1 MAFETERKKYA
12 REPFKYYEVEVGG
25 TTYKICENVGPIPA
39 GLDAIPLVKS
49 ASKRPPR
56 VSLEGGIGLRASI
69 SVGFNEGLDYRY
81 FGTESA
87 PVRFWINWRARN
99 VGYQGGRISEFSG
112 YIVNGAYDLLNFER
126 RDYIIESFS
135 HNASGASITGK
146 DTLKMISGDRAKA
159 PRKSEGILSA
169 TLLVGATTFDLT
181 PAGIGN
187 SSYPASGWIRLG
199 DEVVS
204 FTRSADTFTI
214 VRAQYNT
221 LAEEHG
227 INDLAQLCL
236 YYSNN
241 ISDILY
247 DLYTVYAD
255 VPTAQI
261 NKPQWDDEINLN
273 LPGLYETLITE
284 PVGVDA
290 LAKELCE
297 SAPHFQYYDERINSI
312 VLTAIKAPPDIL
324 QCYTAE
330 ANILEAS
337 SNIKDEPEMRIS
349 TVIVRFGQ
357 RDPTKKLDDASNY
370 KQAQVR
376 ITPLSIAKYGGVEKY
391 KIINSRW
398 VSNGNRAAAIRL
410 AARVGRRFEEM
421 PRSIGYNLDSRDA
434 DVWTGQSMAIN
445 SDLTLRNSAPYDRF
459 CMPVQVFSVGESKD
473 YQYQALEH
481 TYGAAL
487 PEDEDSDDPNYR
499 PVYISGQTIRI
510 EDASGSPQTLREAYD
525 AVWPDLLAAYNVVF
539 IFDLSAVAGSDDAAE
554 YAVVTSAGD
563 EFSVLSTPILI
574 DVRGL
579 IVGKGGKGADVA
591 GVATD
596 GGPAMLLRD
605 DIRLSNTGKIGGG
618 GGGGNEFALAAD
630 LRSSGGG
637 GAGYENGV
645 NGTGELG
652 EVSTTPSEAG
662 SNENGGVGGEAV
674 GDFGGSNQTA
684 VGGAGGDLGDAGEFS
699 GGAAGAAIALNG
711 YTITYINT
719 GTILGTVS

>member
-1 MAFETERKKYA
+1 MSFETERKKYV
-12 REPFKYYEVEVGG
+12 RFPFKFYEIEVGG

-39 GLDAIPLVKS
+39 GLDAIPLVES
-49 ASKRPPR
+49 SSKRPPR
-56 VSLEGGIGLRASI
+56 VALEGGIGLRASLNV
-69 SVGFNEGLDYRY
+69 SFNEGLDYRY
-81 FGTESA
+81 FGTESS

-112 YIVNGAYDLLNFER
+112 YIVNGEYNLVNFER

-146 DTLKMISGDRAKA
+146 DTLKMITGDRAKA

-169 TLLVGATTFDLT
+169 DLLVGATTFDLN

-187 SSYPASGWIRLG
+187 SKYPADGWLRLG

-204 FTRSADTFTI
+204 FTRSADTFTV

-236 YYSNN
+236 YYSAN

-247 DLYTVYAD
+247 NLYTVYAD

-261 NKPQWDDEINLN
+261 NKSQWDLEVELN

-284 PVGVDA
+284 PFGVDV
-290 LAKELCE
+290 LAKELCD
-297 SAPHFQYYDERINSI
+297 SAPHFQYYDERVNSI
-312 VLTAIKAPPDIL
+312 VLYAIKAPPDIL

-330 ANILEAS
+330 ANILETS
-337 SNIKDEPEMRIS
+337 SNIKDEPEMRVS

-357 RDPTKKLDDASNY
+357 RDPTKRLDDSSNY

-376 ITPLSIAKYGGVEKY
+376 ITPLSIVKYGGVEKY
-391 KIINSRW
+391 RVINSRW
-398 VSNGNRAAAIRL
+398 ISNGNRAAAIRL
-410 AARVGRRFEEM
+410 AARIGRRFEEM
-421 PRSIGYNLDSRDA
+421 PRAINFNLDPRDA
-434 DVWTGQSMAIN
+434 DVWTGQSMAVN

-510 EDASGSPQTLREAYD
+510 EDGAGNPQTLRDAYD

-539 IFDLSAVAGSDDAAE
+539 IFDLSCVAGSDDTAE
-554 YAVVTSAGD
+554 YAVVTSAGN
-563 EFSVLSTPILI
+563 EFSVLTNPILL

-579 IVGKGGKGADVA
+579 IVGKGGNGADVD
-591 GVATD
+591 GTATA
-596 GGPAMLLRD
+596 GGPAILLED
-605 DIRLSNTGKIGGG
+605 NIRLSNTSTIGGG
-618 GGGGNEFALAAD
+618 GGGGNFVQDVGSKAA
-630 LRSSGGG
+630 GGG
-637 GAGYENGV
+637 GAGFQGGAA
-645 NGTGELG
+645 GTGNIG
-652 EVSTTPSEAG
+652 NVSTTPAEDG
-662 SNENGGVGGEAV
+662 STQNGGIGGLARGTSGGEPSLA
-674 GDFGGSNQTA
+674 DGGF
-684 VGGAGGDLGDAGEFS
+684 GGDLGSDGQFS
-699 GGAAGAAIALNG
+699 GGVAGAAIALNG

>member
-1 MAFETERKKYA
+1 MAFETERKKYS
-12 REPFKYYEVEVGG
+12 REPFKYYEIEVSG

-39 GLDAIPLVKS
+39 GLDAMPLVKS

-112 YIVNGAYDLLNFER
+112 YIVNGAYDLANFER

-146 DTLKMISGDRAKA
+146 DTLKMITGDRAKA
-159 PRKSEGILSA
+159 PRKSSGILQADIVAADTSF
-169 TLLVGATTFDLT
+169 TLLPSGV
-181 PAGIGN
+181 GN
-187 SSYPASGWIRLG
+187 SEYPASGWLRLG

-204 FTRSADTFTI
+204 FTRSADVFTV

-221 LAEEHG
+221 VAEDHG

-236 YYSNN
+236 YYSDN

-247 DLYTVYAD
+247 NLYTVYAD

-261 NKPQWDDEINLN
+261 NKVQWDDEVNLN

-284 PVGVDA
+284 PFGVDA
-290 LAKELCE
+290 LAKEICD

-312 VLTAIKAPPDIL
+312 VLYAIKAPPNIL

-330 ANILEAS
+330 ANLLEYS

-376 ITPLSIAKYGGVEKY
+376 TTPLSIAKYGGVEKY
-391 KIINSRW
+391 SIINSRW
-398 VSNGNRAAAIRL
+398 ISNGNRAAAIRL
-410 AARVGRRFEEM
+410 AARRGRRFEEM
-421 PRSIGYNLDSRDA
+421 PRSINFNLDSRDA

-445 SDLTLRNSAPYDRF
+445 SDLTLRNEAPYDRF

-481 TYGAAL
+481 TYGDAL

-510 EDASGSPQTLREAYD
+510 EDGAGNPQTLREAYD
-525 AVWPDLLAAYNVVF
+525 SVWPDLLAAYNVVF
-539 IFDLSAVAGSDDAAE
+539 IFDLSCVAGSDDITE
-554 YAVVTSAGD
+554 YAVVTSSGN
-563 EFSVLSTPILI
+563 EFAVLTTPILL

-579 IVGKGGKGADVA
+579 IAGKGGFGADVDGTA
-591 GVATD
+591 AA
-596 GGPAMLLRD
+596 GGPAISLD
-605 DIRLSNTGKIGGG
+605 DNVRLSNTGVIGGG
-618 GGGGNEFALAAD
+618 GGGGNFQTSVDVTDADAA
-630 LRSSGGG
+630 GGG
-637 GAGYENGV
+637 GAGFENSVG
-645 NGTGELG
+645 GTGSG
-652 EVSTTPSEAG
+652 PSTFSEA
-662 SNENGGVGGEAV
+662 E
-674 GDFGGSNQTA
+674 GGSNQS
-684 VGGAGGDLGDAGEFS
+684 GGDGAFATSSSTQATGGRGGNLGAAGQYS

>member
-1 MAFETERKKYA
+1 MAFETERKKYV
-12 REPFKYYEVEVGG
+12 REPFKYYEIEVSG

-39 GLDAIPLVKS
+39 GLDAIPLVKNV
-49 ASKRPPR
+49 SKRPPR

-112 YIVNGAYDLLNFER
+112 YIVNGAYNLANFER

-146 DTLKMISGDRAKA
+146 DTLKMITGDRAKA

-169 TLLVGATTFDLT
+169 DLSISATTFNLI
-181 PAGIGN
+181 PIGIGN
-187 SSYPASGWIRLG
+187 SKYPASGWIRLG

-204 FTRSADTFTI
+204 FTRAADAFTI

-221 LAEEHG
+221 LADEHG

-236 YYSNN
+236 YYNAN
-241 ISDILY
+241 VSDILY

-261 NKPQWDDEINLN
+261 NKVQWDSEMTNELS
-273 LPGLYETLITE
+273 GLLQTLITE
-284 PVGVDA
+284 PFGVDA
-290 LAKELCE
+290 LAKELCD
-297 SAPHFQYYDERINSI
+297 SAPHFQYYDERVNSI
-312 VLTAIKAPPDIL
+312 VLYAIKAPPNIL

-330 ANILEAS
+330 ANLLEYS

-376 ITPLSIAKYGGVEKY
+376 TTPLSIAKYGGVEKY
-391 KIINSRW
+391 SIINSRW
-398 VSNGNRAAAIRL
+398 ISNGNRAAAIRL
-410 AARVGRRFEEM
+410 AARRGRRFEEM
-421 PRSIGYNLDSRDA
+421 PRSINFNLDPRDA
-434 DVWTGQSMAIN
+434 DVWTGQSMAVN

-510 EDASGSPQTLREAYD
+510 EDGAGNPQTLREAYD

-539 IFDLSAVAGSDDAAE
+539 IFDLSCVAGSDDITE
-554 YAVVTSAGD
+554 YAVVTSSGN
-563 EFSVLSTPILI
+563 EFAVLSTPILL

-579 IVGKGGKGADVA
+579 IAGKGGFGADVDGIA
-591 GVATD
+591 AA
-596 GGPAMLLRD
+596 GGPAISLD
-605 DIRLSNTGKIGGG
+605 DNVRLSNTGVIGGG
-618 GGGGNEFALAAD
+618 GGGGNFI
-630 LRSSGGG
+630 RSSDATDAEAAGGG
-637 GAGYENGV
+637 GAGFQNSV
-645 NGTGELG
+645 
-652 EVSTTPSEAG
+652 
-662 SNENGGVGGEAV
+662 GGVDSGPNTFSQAES
-674 GDFGGSNQTA
+674 GSNQS
-684 VGGAGGDLGDAGEFS
+684 GGDGAFATSSSTQATGGRGGNLGAAGQFS
-699 GGAAGAAIALNG
+699 GGAAGAAITLNG

>member
-1 MAFETERKKYA
+1 MAFETERKKYV
-12 REPFKYYEVEVGG
+12 REPFKYYEIEVSG

-112 YIVNGAYDLLNFER
+112 YIVNGAYALANFER

-146 DTLKMISGDRAKA
+146 DTLKMITGDRAKA

-169 TLLVGATTFDLT
+169 DLSISATTFNLIPT
-181 PAGIGN
+181 GIGN
-187 SSYPASGWIRLG
+187 SKYPASGWIRLG

-204 FTRSADTFTI
+204 FTRAADAFTI

-221 LAEEHG
+221 LADEHG

-236 YYSNN
+236 YYSAN

-247 DLYTVYAD
+247 NLYTVYAG

-261 NKPQWDDEINLN
+261 NKAQWDDEVNLN

-284 PVGVDA
+284 PFGVDT
-290 LAKELCE
+290 LAKELCD
-297 SAPHFQYYDERINSI
+297 SAPHFQYYDERVNSI
-312 VLTAIKAPPDIL
+312 VLYAIKAPPNIL

-330 ANILEAS
+330 SNLLEYS
-337 SNIKDEPEMRIS
+337 SNIKDEPEMRVS
-349 TVIVRFGQ
+349 TVIIRFGQ
-357 RDPTKKLDDASNY
+357 RDPTKKLDDSSNY

-376 ITPLSIAKYGGVEKY
+376 ITPLSIVKYGGVEKY
-391 KIINSRW
+391 RIINSRW
-398 VSNGNRAAAIRL
+398 ISNGNRAAAIRV
-410 AARVGRRFEEM
+410 AARIGRRFEEM
-421 PRSIGYNLDSRDA
+421 PRSINYNLDPRDA

-510 EDASGSPQTLREAYD
+510 EDGAGNPQTLREAYD

-539 IFDLSAVAGSDDAAE
+539 IFDLSAVAGSDDTTE
-554 YAVVTSAGD
+554 YSVVTSSGNQ
-563 EFSVLSTPILI
+563 FSVLTDPILI

-579 IVGKGGKGADVA
+579 IAGKGGIGANVNGTGTA
-591 GVATD
+591 
-596 GGPAMLLRD
+596 GGPAILLRD
-605 DIRLSNTGKIGGG
+605 NIRLSNTGVIGGG
-618 GGGGNEFALAAD
+618 GGGGNWVQDVDSKA
-630 LRSSGGG
+630 SGGG
-637 GAGYENGV
+637 GAGFQNGTA
-645 NGTGELG
+645 GTGEVG
-652 EVSTTPSEAG
+652 SVSTTPAE
-662 SNENGGVGGEAV
+662 
-674 GDFGGSNQTA
+674 DGSNQSGGA
-684 VGGAGGDLGDAGEFS
+684 GGIARGSSGGEPSQANGGAGGDLGAAGQFS
-699 GGAAGAAIALNG
+699 GGAAGAAITLNG

>member
-1 MAFETERKKYA
+1 MSFESERKKYV
-12 REPFKYYEVEVGG
+12 REPFKYYEIEVSG

-49 ASKRPPR
+49 ATKRPPR

-112 YIVNGAYDLLNFER
+112 YIVNGAYDLVNFER

-146 DTLKMISGDRAKA
+146 DTLKMITGDRAKA

-169 TLLVGATTFDLT
+169 DLLVGSTSFDLN
-181 PAGIGN
+181 PAGVGN
-187 SSYPASGWIRLG
+187 SEYPADGFIRLG

-236 YYSNN
+236 YYNAN

-247 DLYTVYAD
+247 NLYTVFAG

-261 NKPQWDDEINLN
+261 NKNQWDLEVDLN
-273 LPGLYETLITE
+273 LPGLYQTLITE
-284 PVGVDA
+284 PFGVDV
-290 LAKELCE
+290 LAKELCD
-297 SAPHFQYYDERINSI
+297 SAPHFQYYDERVNSI
-312 VLTAIKAPPDIL
+312 VLYAIKAPPNIL

-337 SNIKDEPEMRIS
+337 SNIKDEPEMRVS

-357 RDPTKKLDDASNY
+357 RDPTKRLDDSSNY

-376 ITPLSIAKYGGVEKY
+376 ITPLSIVKYGGVEKY
-391 KIINSRW
+391 KVINSRW
-398 VSNGNRAAAIRL
+398 ISNGNRAAAIRL
-410 AARVGRRFEEM
+410 AARIGRRFEEM
-421 PRSIGYNLDSRDA
+421 PRSINFNLDPRDA
-434 DVWTGQSMAIN
+434 DVWTGQSMAVN
-445 SDLTLRNSAPYDRF
+445 SDLTLRNSTPYDRF
-459 CMPVQVFSVGESKD
+459 CMPVQVFSVGESRD

-510 EDASGSPQTLREAYD
+510 EDGSGNPQTLRDAYD
-525 AVWPDLLAAYNVVF
+525 EVWPDLLAAYNVVF
-539 IFDLSAVAGSDDAAE
+539 IFDLSCVAGSDDTAE
-554 YAVVTSAGD
+554 YAVVTSSGN
-563 EFSVLSTPILI
+563 EFSVLTTPILL

-579 IVGKGGKGADVA
+579 IVGKGGFGADVDGTA
-591 GVATD
+591 AA
-596 GGPAMLLRD
+596 GGPAIFLND
-605 DIRLSNTGKIGGG
+605 NVRLSNTGVIGGG
-618 GGGGNEFALAAD
+618 GGGGNFQTSVDATDADAA
-630 LRSSGGG
+630 GGG
-637 GAGYENGV
+637 GAGFQNSVG
-645 NGTGELG
+645 GTGSGPNTFSQAE
-652 EVSTTPSEAG
+652 
-662 SNENGGVGGEAV
+662 
-674 GDFGGSNQTA
+674 GGSNQS
-684 VGGAGGDLGDAGEFS
+684 GGDGAFATSSSTQSTGGRGGNLGAAGQYS

>member
-1 MAFETERKKYA
+1 MAFETERKKYV
-12 REPFKYYEVEVGG
+12 RESFKYYEIEVGG

-39 GLDAIPLVKS
+39 GLDAMPLVKS

-112 YIVNGAYDLLNFER
+112 YIVNGAYDLANFER

-146 DTLKMISGDRAKA
+146 DTLKMITGDRAKA
-159 PRKSEGILSA
+159 PRKSSGILQADILAADTSF
-169 TLLVGATTFDLT
+169 TLF
-181 PAGIGN
+181 PAGVGN
-187 SSYPASGWIRLG
+187 SEYPASGWIRLG

-204 FTRSADTFTI
+204 FTRSADVFTV

-221 LAEEHG
+221 IAEDHG

-236 YYSNN
+236 YYSDN

-247 DLYTVYAD
+247 NLYTVYAD

-261 NKPQWDDEINLN
+261 NKVQWDDEVNLN

-284 PVGVDA
+284 PFGVDV
-290 LAKELCE
+290 LAKEICD

-312 VLTAIKAPPDIL
+312 VLYAIKAPPNIL

-330 ANILEAS
+330 ANILESS
-337 SNIKDEPEMRIS
+337 SNIKDEPEMRVS

-357 RDPTKKLDDASNY
+357 RDPTKRLDDSSNY

-376 ITPLSIAKYGGVEKY
+376 ITPLSIVKYGGVEKY
-391 KIINSRW
+391 KVINSRW
-398 VSNGNRAAAIRL
+398 ISNGNRAAAIRL
-410 AARVGRRFEEM
+410 AARIGRRFEEM
-421 PRSIGYNLDSRDA
+421 PRAINFNLDPRDA

-510 EDASGSPQTLREAYD
+510 EDGAGNPQTLRDAYD
-525 AVWPDLLAAYNVVF
+525 EVWPDLLAAYNVVF
-539 IFDLSAVAGSDDAAE
+539 IFDLSCVAGSDDITE
-554 YAVVTSAGD
+554 YSVVTSSGN
-563 EFSVLSTPILI
+563 EFAVLTTPILL

-579 IVGKGGKGADVA
+579 IVGKGGFGADVDGTA
-591 GVATD
+591 SA
-596 GGPAMLLRD
+596 GGPAILLED
-605 DIRLSNTGKIGGG
+605 NIRLSNTSTIGGG
-618 GGGGNEFALAAD
+618 GGGGNFVQDVGSKA
-630 LRSSGGG
+630 SGGG
-637 GAGYENGV
+637 GAGFQGGAG
-645 NGTGELG
+645 GTGEIG
-652 EVSTTPSEAG
+652 NVSTTPSGAG
-662 SNENGGVGGEAV
+662 SNQSGGIGGLARGTSGGEPSIAD
-674 GDFGGSNQTA
+674 GGFGGNL
-684 VGGAGGDLGDAGEFS
+684 GAAGQFG

>member
-1 MAFETERKKYA
+1 MSFESERKKYV
-12 REPFKYYEVEVGG
+12 REPFKYYEIEVNG

-49 ASKRPPR
+49 ATKRPPR

-112 YIVNGAYDLLNFER
+112 YIVNGAYDLVNFER

-146 DTLKMISGDRAKA
+146 DTLKMITGDRAKA

-169 TLLVGATTFDLT
+169 DLLVGGTSFDLN
-181 PAGIGN
+181 PAGVGN
-187 SSYPASGWIRLG
+187 SEYPADGFIRLG

-236 YYSNN
+236 YYNAN

-247 DLYTVYAD
+247 NLYTVFAG
-255 VPTAQI
+255 VPAAQI
-261 NKPQWDDEINLN
+261 NKNQWDLEVDLN
-273 LPGLYETLITE
+273 LPGLYQTLITE
-284 PVGVDA
+284 PFGVDV
-290 LAKELCE
+290 LAKELCD
-297 SAPHFQYYDERINSI
+297 SAPHFQYYDERVNSI
-312 VLTAIKAPPDIL
+312 VLYAIKAPPNIL

-330 ANILEAS
+330 ANILESS
-337 SNIKDEPEMRIS
+337 SNIKDEPEMRVS

-357 RDPTKKLDDASNY
+357 RDPTKRLDDSSNY

-376 ITPLSIAKYGGVEKY
+376 ITPLSIVKYGGVEKY
-391 KIINSRW
+391 KVINSRW
-398 VSNGNRAAAIRL
+398 ISNGNRAAAIRL
-410 AARVGRRFEEM
+410 AARIGRRFEEM
-421 PRSIGYNLDSRDA
+421 PRSINFNLDPRDA
-434 DVWTGQSMAIN
+434 DVWTGQSMAVN

-459 CMPVQVFSVGESKD
+459 CMPVQVFSVGESRD

-510 EDASGSPQTLREAYD
+510 EDSAGNPQTLRDAYD
-525 AVWPDLLAAYNVVF
+525 EVWPDLLAAYNVVF
-539 IFDLSAVAGSDDAAE
+539 IFDLSCVAGSDDITE
-554 YAVVTSAGD
+554 YSVVTSSGNQ
-563 EFSVLSTPILI
+563 FSVLTTPILL

-579 IVGKGGKGADVA
+579 IAGKGGRGAQAIGTA
-591 GVATD
+591 GD
-596 GGPAMLLRD
+596 GGPAISLD
-605 DIRLSNTGKIGGG
+605 DNIRLSNTGVIGGG
-618 GGGGNEFALAAD
+618 GGGGNSRTSTSSTDANAA
-630 LRSSGGG
+630 GGG
-637 GAGYENGV
+637 GAGFENSDG
-645 NGTGELG
+645 GTGSG
-652 EVSTTPSEAG
+652 PNNINEA
-662 SNENGGVGGEAV
+662 E
-674 GDFGGSNQTA
+674 GGSNQT
-684 VGGAGGDLGDAGEFS
+684 GGDGAFATSSSTQITGGKGGDLGEDGQF
-699 GGAAGAAIALNG
+699 GGGTAGAAIALNG